1 MITWRSPVEGRRRLR
16 RLSSRSDLG
25 ATLAELLI
33 VVVVVSV
40 LTVVT
45 VPVTGAALDA
55 ERVRQAASFLA
66 TRVRA
71 ARQQAIAGSAGAALV
86 FDHVASRWVFR
97 VCFDGNANGVRRAEL
112 SGPDYC
118 VGQIQDVEQ
127 LFPGVHVAVDST
139 IPGPD
144 GDAATGDPVKF
155 GRSDMASCSPLGS
168 CTAGTVFLRSERGL
182 QWAIRVAGVT
192 GRTRILRYDNGA
204 LTWRDG

>member
-1 MITWRSPVEGRRRLR
+1 MRSRRSPVEGRRPR
-16 RLSSRSDLG
+16 RLVSASDCG
-25 ATLAELLI
+25 ASLAELLI
-33 VVVVVSV
+33 VIVVVSV
-40 LTVVT
+40 LTAVT

-55 ERVRQAASFLA
+55 ERARQAASFLS

-71 ARQQAIAGSAGAALV
+71 ARQQAITGSAGAALV
-86 FDHVASRWVFR
+86 FDRVGGRWVFR
-97 VCFDGNANGVRRAEL
+97 LCVDGNANGVRRAEL
-112 SGPDYC
+112 DGLDRC
-118 VGQIQDVEQ
+118 VGDVQDVEQ

-144 GDAATGDPVKF
+144 GDAPTSDPVKF

-204 LTWRDG
+204 RAWRDG